1 MLDIKKDIIYNKFN
15 NNTIELSIDSRTIN
29 TIILAAGVFKNY
41 LKEELVNGNSL
52 SLRNDIKRVERVLRE
67 LVMIKNNND
76 IEGNLN
82 INITIAEFLI
92 FKYGLNSVIGLVVSL
107 ELEDSRTIG
116 YYDFLM
122 HLDEKYNLLDNK
134 EIEMYYEFLS

>member
-92 FKYGLNSVIGLVVSL
+92 FKYVLNSVIGLVVSL